1 MLVVWLF
8 KVVFRKLADKVPLIS
23 QPCELRCGS
32 SAIII
37 SDVYNKGR
45 FRWCDFC
52 LPLSRATFIARTAHV
67 IEKILN
73 DSHHL

>member
-1 MLVVWLF
+1 MALLRFYPSDQHSFRVV
-8 KVVFRKLADKVPLIS
+8 IN
-23 QPCELRCGS
+23 
-32 SAIII
+32 
-37 SDVYNKGR
+37 DVYNQGP

-73 DSHHL
+73 DLLHL